1 MKRWRR
7 SNKKKNNKQMYQANL
22 KLKQRIAKKG
32 EATWQKREGNQFKM
46 VKNEATQIK
55 NTRE

>member
-7 SNKKKNNKQMYQANL
+7 SNTKKKTTNKCVKQIQYRQANL

-32 EATWQKREGNQFKM
+32 EATW
-46 VKNEATQIK
+46 
-55 NTRE
+55 